1 MHKTT
6 MMQTVL
12 FLTKK
17 KRRKNKLKKRRLSTK
32 LTKKY
37 SITVVSE
44 RHVSRLSNPYLMEVK
59 KISVLLQELLST
71 PSNRYT

>member
-1 MHKTT
+1 MT
-6 MMQTVL
+6 MMHTGL
-12 FLTKK
+12 YLTKK
-17 KRRKNKLKKRRLSTK
+17 KRKKTRLKKKQLSIK

-44 RHVSRLSNPYLMEVK
+44 RHVSRLLDLCLMEVK
-59 KISVLLQELLST
+59 KISALHQDLLST